1 MKPRDQVNLKKLKIF
16 ALENLRENSRLRK
29 LLLLDDEELAPEEFL
44 VKLDVW
50 LKLLKMEHH

>member
-1 MKPRDQVNLKKLKIF
+1 MKPSDKVNLKKLKVF

-29 LLLLDDEELAPEEFL
+29 LLLLEDEELAPEDFV

>member
-1 MKPRDQVNLKKLKIF
+1 MNLKKLKVF

-29 LLLLDDEELAPEEFL
+29 LLLLEDEELAPEDFV